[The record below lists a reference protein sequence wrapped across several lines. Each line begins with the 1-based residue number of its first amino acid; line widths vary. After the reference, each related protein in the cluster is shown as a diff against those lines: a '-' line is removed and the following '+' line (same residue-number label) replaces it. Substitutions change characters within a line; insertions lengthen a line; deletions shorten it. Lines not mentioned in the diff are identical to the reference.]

1 MGGFRFTLVPL
12 FAEERLGLDVA
23 AISFGITVSA
33 IANLCTTWP
42 AGWAADHYGR
52 HAVGVPAFVGIA
64 LAAGAMLLARDFPTY
79 LAANALL
86 GACYGAAAVV
96 PGTLLADAISR
107 ERAGEA
113 SGYNYLAQDL
123 GNVLGPVAVGW
134 LLDAAGYPSAMA
146 LAAAPAVVA
155 AALIAAAAR
164 PPRSAASS

>member
-1 MGGFRFTLVPL
+1 VWRSAGLLAALSGAFALWWFMGGFRFTLVPL

-86 GACYGAAAVV
+86 GACYGAAAIV
-96 PGTLLADAISR
+96 PGTLLADAVPR

-113 SGYNYLAQDL
+113 ARLVGRHRDLASH
-123 GNVLGPVAVGW
+123 GSPKCSATVGR
-134 LLDAAGYPSAMA
+134 
-146 LAAAPAVVA
+146 PAV
-155 AALIAAAAR
+155 R
-164 PPRSAASS
+164 PREHWE